1 LTVAIP
7 RPPNTNVYRFLA
19 VLGLLSVVAG
29 VVVPRQFQGRIA
41 EAQRDLNGAGGQSVA
56 VTQAWFEAFVDSG
69 RRGTP
74 TPDEVDRLRNRSIA
88 AQVERMSA
96 NERFNRT
103 LSDHRSLTTATIVG
117 GLAGV
122 AIMLVG
128 FMLWRRRLYRW
139 QDAVLGLQKVA
150 PEGPTAKDDLFY

>member
-1 LTVAIP
+1 VAIP
-7 RPPNTNVYRFLA
+7 RAPETNVYRFTA
-19 VLGLLSVVAG
+19 VLGLLFVVAG

-41 EAQRDLNGAGGQSVA
+41 KAQHGLNAAVEQSVA
-56 VTQAWFEAFVDSG
+56 VTEAWFDAFVESE
-69 RRGTP
+69 RRGVP
-74 TPDEVDRLRNRSIA
+74 TPADVDRLRNRSIA
-88 AQVERMSA
+88 AQVERMGAS
-96 NERFNRT
+96 ERFNRT
-103 LSDHRSLTTATIVG
+103 LSNYRSLTTATIVG

-150 PEGPTAKDDLFY
+150 PDGPTTKDELFY